1 MARRPSPTL
10 AIRFSK
16 EETAALVRSL
26 QGYFDR
32 ELEQTLGDIPA
43 QMLLDFIVES
53 LGPAIYNRALYDA
66 QAVVAA
72 RLDELGDAILGLEK

>member
-1 MARRPSPTL
+1 VRRPPPPPV
-10 AIRFSK
+10 IRFSR
-16 EETAALVRSL
+16 EETAGLVRAL

-32 ELEQTLGDIPA
+32 ELEQSLGDIPA
-43 QMLLDFIVES
+43 QMLLDFLIER

-72 RLDELGDAILGLEK
+72 RLDELGDAILSLEK